1 MSYDPEKF
9 SIGVIDLFSIFL
21 PGAVLTYLV
30 GDALGPRL
38 LGEWY
43 AARRRRGVARLPRRS
58 LANLTS
64 QGQQLW
70 GTSHS
75 YEVVLRSAERM
86 RDLGVEGQL
95 EGTELSEH
103 P

>member
-43 AARRRRGVARLPRRS
+43 ARLAGAEGWLVFLVAPWR
-58 LANLTS
+58 T
-64 QGQQLW
+64 
-70 GTSHS
+70 
-75 YEVVLRSAERM
+75 
-86 RDLGVEGQL
+86 
-95 EGTELSEH
+95 
-103 P
+103 